1 MDTAAIPT
9 PPVAAWTRSLRPAR
23 AAARSVSAYQAVAN
37 TIGTDAARAND
48 QPAGIGA
55 SRRASRG
62 DPAPAG
68 LAAGRRASVTATGP
82 NPPSVKPVT
91 RLPGFRPVTPGP
103 VSR

>member
-1 MDTAAIPT
+1 MDPAADPP

-55 SRRASRG
+55 SRRAS
-62 DPAPAG
+62 
-68 LAAGRRASVTATGP
+68 VTATGP

-91 RLPGFRPVTPGP
+91 RLPGVRPVTPGP
-103 VSR
+103 VSRTTPATSLPMIPP